1 MMHIAVRDVARSE
14 EFSSMLQELRNLV
27 DVVEIQFDD
36 KGMYLQTMDS
46 SHVLLLEI
54 VLPHYW
60 FDVYEVP
67 TPICIALQTG
77 LLQKIFKIREKNM
90 WLDWK
95 VAEEN
100 NDVLMVKYYDKGC
113 PPPKYEFALPLLDVS
128 LGMLN
133 IPEQEHDVQLKFKS
147 SVFAEWIDKLNKFG
161 GDTVVF
167 KIAELQ
173 SSVLMYT
180 SGALMES
187 STMTVD
193 ATRDT
198 EEFLVTAGLDLSISV
213 SLKYMKDIVSFQR
226 IAECITLGITENMPL
241 KLKYPLIN
249 LKNDGVENG
258 DGEELLPHVT
268 FYLAPKLDD

>member
-1 MMHIAVRDVARSE
+1 M
-14 EFSSMLQELRNLV
+14 
-27 DVVEIQFDD
+27 
-36 KGMYLQTMDS
+36 
-46 SHVLLLEI
+46 
-54 VLPHYW
+54 
-60 FDVYEVP
+60 
-67 TPICIALQTG
+67 
-77 LLQKIFKIREKNM
+77 
-90 WLDWK
+90 
-95 VAEEN
+95 
-100 NDVLMVKYYDKGC
+100 
-113 PPPKYEFALPLLDVS
+113 
-128 LGMLN
+128 
-133 IPEQEHDVQLKFKS
+133 
-147 SVFAEWIDKLNKFG
+147 NKFG
-161 GDTVVF
+161 GDTVIF

-226 IAECITLGITENMPL
+226 IADCITLGITENMPL

-258 DGEELLPHVT
+258 KELLPHVT